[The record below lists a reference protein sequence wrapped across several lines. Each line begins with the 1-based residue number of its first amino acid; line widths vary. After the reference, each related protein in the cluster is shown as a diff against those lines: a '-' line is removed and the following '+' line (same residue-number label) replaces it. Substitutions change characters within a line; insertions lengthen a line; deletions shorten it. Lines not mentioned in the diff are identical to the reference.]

1 MITDTLPKA
10 GETMDNLNT
19 TIYHFGREVLKV
31 PEGLGAAVSEGYT
44 KQILTSLAGALLVDA
59 NKVLHLVGTNDKRC
73 DRVSLYK
80 IESGALMRAAKDIN
94 KLHRSF
100 AIAVRGQPALLT
112 GDDPMEMRVD
122 APHFFITGLPGAVRI
137 VCRA

>member
-1 MITDTLPKA
+1 MVPNTLPTA
-10 GETMDNLNT
+10 GEMTDNLKT
-19 TIYHFGREVLKV
+19 MIYHFGREVLSM
-31 PEGLGAAVSEGYT
+31 PEGLGAVASEGWT
-44 KQILTSLAGALLVDA
+44 KQILTSLTGALLVDA

-100 AIAVRGQPALLT
+100 AIAVRGQPELLA
-112 GDDPMEMRVD
+112 GADSMELRAD
-122 APHFFITGLPGAVRI
+122 APHSNTIE
-137 VCRA
+137 